1 MATFLTDVSS
11 QQDTP
16 TNPSARF
23 QGNLITGNLVSEI
36 CTYTATATEVAADL
50 IKVCTIPAG
59 AMLFQDM
66 FRVAGA
72 ALGGTTGTIASFGT
86 TTTATELS
94 TTTINITAASNSA
107 VTPIA
112 GVPGWQTPL
121 TVNTPIYAKI
131 GLASGNFTAGVKLYF
146 RIVYILP

>member
-1 MATFLTDVSS
+1 MPTFLTDVSS

-16 TNPSARF
+16 TNPSARLN
-23 QGNLITGNLVSEI
+23 GNLISGRLESLTA
-36 CTYTATATEVAADL
+36 TYTATGTEVAADL

-59 AMLFQDM
+59 AMLYVDM

-72 ALGGTTGTIASFGT
+72 ALGGTTGTVASVGT

-112 GVPGWQTPL
+112 GAPGWQTPL
-121 TVNTPIYAKI
+121 TANTPIYAKL